1 MAMKPIIQISHRTYR
16 STSTV
21 IVDGVKH
28 ERVKKIDAKIKE
40 ITFSGIPIHTVFS
53 IDGKETI
60 TRVFGIP
67 IKSVRRELWDH
78 PA

>member
-16 STSTV
+16 STSTA
-21 IVDGVKH
+21 IVDGVEH
-28 ERVKKIDAKIKE
+28 EYVKKIDAKIKE
-40 ITFSGIPIHTVFS
+40 TTFFGIPVHTVYS
-53 IDGKETI
+53 IDGKETV